1 MKIHIDKTNEEVE
14 KKFEGTVKRLLETLN
29 INSEEVLGIRDDTLI
44 TEDVELS
51 DNDTINIL
59 SVVSGG

>member
-29 INSEEVLGIRDDTLI
+29 INSEEVLVIRDDTLI

>member
-29 INSEEVLGIRDDTLI
+29 INSEEVLVIRDDTLI

-51 DNDTINIL
+51 NNDTINI
-59 SVVSGG
+59 